1 MKTHRNT
8 KKFWPYLICFI
19 LGVGAS
25 FVGFKITSVEALS
38 AQQKEPP
45 FSMAWR
51 LGSNFYMQT
60 AAEYRACCLQIY
72 QCAEMRLESLLA
84 TQGQS
89 RFKPAVVMDLDET
102 VFDNSAFQSFLYE
115 NNREYMESDWEVFE
129 KNFPGE
135 VALVSGA
142 KNFIAN
148 AESKGV
154 AVYYISNR
162 LEEHRQST
170 VKALA
175 GLGLNTNNIEKR
187 LLLKRKGET
196 SNKSSRRETVA
207 AGNNVLLYIGD
218 NLRDFSETFAA
229 PNLDSG
235 NNQALLQAMQ
245 ARSNQVDAA
254 ASHWGI
260 DWFILP
266 NPLYGEWEK
275 FLGEQPKLKLRPTK
289 MKLPGQ

>member
-1 MKTHRNT
+1 MHRG
-8 KKFWPYLICFI
+8 P
-19 LGVGAS
+19 
-25 FVGFKITSVEALS
+25 
-38 AQQKEPP
+38 Q
-45 FSMAWR
+45 
-51 LGSNFYMQT
+51 
-60 AAEYRACCLQIY
+60 AAGP
-72 QCAEMRLESLLA
+72 
-84 TQGQS
+84 T
-89 RFKPAVVMDLDET
+89 
-102 VFDNSAFQSFLYE
+102 
-115 NNREYMESDWEVFE
+115 
-129 KNFPGE
+129 
-135 VALVSGA
+135 
-142 KNFIAN
+142 
-148 AESKGV
+148 
-154 AVYYISNR
+154 NR

-196 SNKSSRRETVA
+196 SNKSLRREAVEA
-207 AGNNVLLYIGD
+207 VNNVLLYVGD

-229 PNLDSG
+229 PNMDSG